1 MSWRALALLLLLVV
15 PGAVGAQGATRPRVV
30 AVKSANL
37 APYASVIA
45 GFAAEARAEVQ
56 EMTLDESP
64 ATAARI
70 FKKLA
75 AQKPALVLALG
86 PLAANA
92 ARRSLGE
99 DVPVLFAMVPYFEKY
114 GLEGPNVTGISLTS
128 DLGPELEALLA
139 VAPKTRR
146 VGMVHDPRFSAGTV
160 TQAQTSAGSRSLSIL
175 PLEVDSP
182 GKVGKVLEGAA
193 GRVDALLMVADKT
206 VGNAAVVQE
215 LIAFAQSKRLPL
227 VALTPS
233 QVKEGASL
241 ALSPSPMAIGL
252 QAGRL
257 ANRII
262 HEKVDPGAL
271 AVAQPEGLDL
281 SINLT
286 TARKLGPSSESVLEL
301 LRFAARKDFAVK
313 VYE

>member
-1 MSWRALALLLLLVV
+1 MRWLALALLAALA
-15 PGAVGAQGATRPRVV
+15 PAVAGAQGGSRPRVV

-45 GFAAEARAEVQ
+45 GFSAEARAEIQ
-56 EMTLDESP
+56 EVTLDES
-64 ATAARI
+64 AGAAARV

-75 AQKPALVLALG
+75 SQKPALVLALG

-99 DVPVLFAMVPYFEKY
+99 DVPVLFAMVPYYEKY

-139 VAPKTRR
+139 VVPKAKR
-146 VGMVHDPRFSAGTV
+146 VGMVHDPRFSANTV
-160 TQAQTSAGSRSLSIL
+160 ALAQQAAVARGLTIH
-175 PLEVDSP
+175 PLEVDSQ
-182 GKVGKVLEGAA
+182 GRVEKVLEGAA
-193 GRVDALLMVADKT
+193 GRVDALIMVADKT
-206 VGNAAVVQE
+206 VGTAAVVQA
-215 LIAFAQSKRLPL
+215 LISFAQARRLPL
-227 VALTPS
+227 VGLTPS
-233 QVKEGASL
+233 QVKEGATL
-241 ALSPSPMAIGL
+241 ALSPSPLAIGL

-281 SINLT
+281 SVNLS
-286 TARKLGPSSESVLEL
+286 TARKLGPSPESVLEL
-301 LRFAARKDFAVK
+301 LRFAAKRDFAVK

>member
-1 MSWRALALLLLLVV
+1 MSRLALVLWLSLL
-15 PGAVGAQGATRPRVV
+15 PAAAMAQASARPRVV

-45 GFAAEARAEVQ
+45 GFSAEARAEVQ
-56 EMTLDESP
+56 EMMLDESP
-64 ATAARI
+64 GAAARV

-99 DVPVLFAMVPYFEKY
+99 DIPVLFAMVPYYEKY

-128 DLGPELEALLA
+128 DLGPELEALVA
-139 VAPKTRR
+139 VSPKVRR
-146 VGMVHDPRFSAGTV
+146 VGMVHDPRFSASTV
-160 TQAQTSAGSRSLSIL
+160 THAQSSAASRNLSIL
-175 PLEVDSP
+175 ALEVDSP
-182 GKVGKVLEGAA
+182 AKVEKVLESAA

-227 VALTPS
+227 IALTPS
-233 QVKEGASL
+233 QVKEGAAL
-241 ALSPSPMAIGL
+241 ALSPSPLAIGL

-286 TARKLGPSSESVLEL
+286 TAKKLGPSSEPVLEL
-301 LRFAARKDFAVK
+301 LRFAARRDFAVK